1 MLPFD
6 IFPYIMYPMKIY
18 MSNITDIKNIT
29 ELESKLSKSDMLRYK
44 KFSNKTRRLQYLL
57 SRAMVI
63 DACGE
68 SIIVG
73 SNGKPT
79 IKSGFISIAHKDNW
93 VVVAIS
99 NTPVGIDIE
108 NTDINRDFVG
118 ESELLGLP
126 KTNDKQTFYKNFVKY
141 EAEFKFGENANQA
154 HLYFYT
160 KDNYLIGVCSND
172 PQNDIHFVL
181 SGRNKNSD
189 IK

>member
-1 MLPFD
+1 
-6 IFPYIMYPMKIY
+6 MKIY
-18 MSNITDIKNIT
+18 MSNIADIKNIT
-29 ELESKLSKSDMLRYK
+29 DMENKLSKSDMLQYK
-44 KFSNKTRRLQYLL
+44 KFSNETRRLQYLL
-57 SRAMVI
+57 SRTTAA
-63 DACGE
+63 DFCGE
-68 SIIVG
+68 NIIVG

-141 EAEFKFGENANQA
+141 EAKFKFGENADQA
-154 HLYFYT
+154 HMYFYT
-160 KDNYLIGVCSND
+160 KDNYLIGVCSNE
-172 PQNDIHFVL
+172 QQADIHFVL

>member
-1 MLPFD
+1 
-6 IFPYIMYPMKIY
+6 MKIY

-29 ELESKLSKSDMLRYK
+29 KLESKLPKSDMLRYK

-141 EAEFKFGENANQA
+141 EARFKFGENANQA

-160 KDNYLIGVCSND
+160 KDNYLIGVCSNE
-172 PQNDIHFVL
+172 QQTDIQFVL